1 MIRFENNDYLLDLTI
16 AQHVKF
22 YILERYSTLC
32 LYLERKLF
40 LRMLLLTVLQL
51 HYAPQLYIDARSIEV
66 YKNLTQKY
74 LHTEKPRQLPLALH
88 DAKKHM
94 EYSKHLCK

>member
-66 YKNLTQKY
+66 YKTGLKNTFI
-74 LHTEKPRQLPLALH
+74 TE
-88 DAKKHM
+88 
-94 EYSKHLCK
+94 